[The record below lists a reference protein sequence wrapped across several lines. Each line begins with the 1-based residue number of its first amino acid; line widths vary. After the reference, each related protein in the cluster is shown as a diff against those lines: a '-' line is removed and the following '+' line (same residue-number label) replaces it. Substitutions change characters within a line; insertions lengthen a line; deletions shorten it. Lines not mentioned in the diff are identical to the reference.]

1 MNVSVLIVEDELII
15 SEKIRMYIEALGYE
29 VCGQAIDYTEAIQML
44 EKHRPDFAL
53 LDITIGGY
61 KSGID
66 LAKTIRRKFH
76 IPFIFLSSHSDK
88 ETVQL
93 AKEAQP
99 YGYILKPFE
108 KADLYTAIEVAMHN
122 FSKEENENGADNAP
136 EPAIITDSIF
146 IKDNDIYLKIQLEDL
161 RYIKVDNVYLEL
173 HLSNTMHLVRGALK
187 NFLDKL
193 PGNNFFPVHRSY
205 AVNLKHI
212 SAIKATEVMVG
223 DAAIPL
229 GRTHREALLQKLHV

>member
-136 EPAIITDSIF
+136 EPAIINDSIF
-146 IKDNDIYLKIQLEDL
+146 IKDNDIYVKIKIDDL
-161 RYIKVDNVYLEL
+161 LYIKTDNIYLEL
-173 HLSNTMHLVRGALK
+173 HLANTMHLVRGPMK
-187 NFLDKL
+187 DFLQKL
-193 PGNNFFPVHRSY
+193 PTENIIPVHRSY
-205 AVNLKHI
+205 AINLEHI
-212 SAIKATEVMVG
+212 TAVKVHEVMIG
-223 DAAIPL
+223 DTAVPVSRAY
-229 GRTHREALLQKLHV
+229 REALLGKLHI